1 MIAAIIL
8 IGLVLL
14 VGYLGG
20 AVQGLH
26 PVFGIGIPYA
36 AFLIFVGG
44 FIWRVMRWAASPVPF
59 RIPTT
64 CGQQKSHDW
73 LPHSK
78 IENPSSTGGVIVR
91 MLLEILTFR
100 SLFRNTKA
108 EVLGGPKVAYGSSK
122 WLWLF
127 AILFHYSFLVIYLR
141 HFRFFVEPTPLPI
154 YWLADVDGFME
165 IGIPPLFITNALIV
179 MALGYLLLR
188 RLTNPQVRYISL
200 TADYFPLL
208 LLLSIALTGMAM
220 RYLSFFRVDVTQ
232 VKALA
237 SGLVGLSPKNPD
249 GIGATFY
256 VHLTL
261 VCTLM
266 IYFPFSKLMHMGGV
280 FLSPTRNLANNS
292 RAVRHINPWNPE
304 VKVHEYHEWEE
315 HYHDKIV
322 GCGLPLDK
330 PAEEEA

>member
-1 MIAAIIL
+1 MIAAIIA

-26 PVFGIGIPYA
+26 PFFGVFLPYA
-36 AFLIFVGG
+36 AFGIFVVG
-44 FIWRVMRWAASPVPF
+44 FIWRVMRWARSPVPF

-64 CGQQKSHDW
+64 CGQHKSHDF
-73 LPHSK
+73 LPQAK
-78 IENPSSTGGVIVR
+78 LDNPSSTGGVILR
-91 MLLEILTFR
+91 MALEIFTFR

-141 HFRFFVEPTPLPI
+141 HFRFFVEPTPLPV
-154 YWLADVDGFME
+154 YWLGALDGFMQ
-165 IGIPPLFITNALIV
+165 IGLPTMYITNLLIV
-179 MALGYLLLR
+179 AALGYLLLR
-188 RLTNPQVRYISL
+188 RLFNPQVRYISL
-200 TADYFPLL
+200 PADYFPLFL
-208 LLLSIALTGMAM
+208 ILGIVLSGMAM
-220 RYLSFFRVDVTQ
+220 RYLSAFRVDVSS

-237 SGLVGLSPKNPD
+237 SGLIGLSPRSPE
-249 GIGATFY
+249 GIGTPFF
-256 VHLTL
+256 VHLTM
-261 VCTLM
+261 VCALM

-304 VKVHEYHEWEE
+304 VEVHEYHEWEE